1 MPDTPGIS
9 FVMGRRKMDQL
20 LANVAEFMGPLL
32 LGVVVTTLVEAIT
45 GKGWGLIV
53 RQRFKRRAARQLAA
67 IGSGAELIRR
77 GDEAL
82 YVFQYV
88 PAGWRHDAVHFNEMP
103 KRDLRTELA
112 KVPASVLDLD
122 VDGVLAAIEA
132 ERQRLADHSI
142 ADWNGPSLGVEMV
155 RTSTRTQ
162 VHERPVLVVSVTPS
176 DHAAAQVC
184 SNLWRTNFDANLVGL
199 SRDGDELSSL
209 IPGMVHAVGLNATL
223 VTDDDQLVLV
233 RRSVHAS
240 SGRGGWHISV
250 NEGMQRSDT
259 GVGHL
264 PDPHVGL
271 VRGAEEELGITIEP
285 RYARFHTAMLD
296 VRRYQF
302 GLLGH
307 IDLKGTGITAADIA
321 GARIAGQSKDKQE
334 NRSIEMVPWKF
345 EPVMQKLREP
355 DWIAHGW
362 LNLVLSASAAFPHKT
377 AEFQGLLGEHR
388 RRTTAGSRGAQPVQ
402 SI

>member
-1 MPDTPGIS
+1 
-9 FVMGRRKMDQL
+9 MDGL
-20 LANVAEFMGPLL
+20 LASVADFMGPLL
-32 LGVVVTTLVEAIT
+32 LGVVVTTAVEAIT

-67 IGSGAELIRR
+67 IGRGAELIRR

-88 PAGWRHDAVHFNEMP
+88 PGGWRHEDVHFREMP
-103 KRDLRTELA
+103 ERDLRNELA
-112 KVPASVLDLD
+112 RVPAAVISLDADSVLS
-122 VDGVLAAIEA
+122 AIED
-132 ERQRLADHSI
+132 ERLRLADHSI

-155 RTSTRTQ
+155 RTSSRTQ
-162 VHERPVLVVSVTPS
+162 VHERPVLTVSVTPS
-176 DHAAAQVC
+176 DHAAAQIC
-184 SNLWRTNFDANLVGL
+184 STIWRENFDSSLGRL

-223 VTDDDQLVLV
+223 VTDDEQLVLV

-250 NEGMQRSDT
+250 NEGMQRGDT
-259 GVGHL
+259 GMGHKL
-264 PDPHVGL
+264 DPHVGL

-285 RYARFHTAMLD
+285 RYVRFHTAMLD

-307 IDLKGTGITAADIA
+307 IDLKGTGITGADIA
-321 GARIAGQSKDKQE
+321 GARITGQSKDKLE
-334 NRSIEMVPWKF
+334 NRSVEMVPWTF
-345 EPVMQKLREP
+345 EAVMQKLREP

-362 LNLVLSASAAFPHKT
+362 LNLVLSATTGFPHKA
-377 AEFQGLLGEHR
+377 AELQKLLGEHSNHE
-388 RRTTAGSRGAQPVQ
+388 ASAVRGA
-402 SI
+402 